1 MKCYQCLKS
10 ISNVSGAVHGLHK
23 DCFLSVFAVSK
34 GEDFKNIAIKSQANE
49 SGTDSEE
56 IDSRINSSFFH
67 GKFKKYSASLGHS
80 SYILKVKDNAYPEL
94 PQTEYL
100 CNQIAQI
107 LGIHVAEFALI
118 EFQNSITAFVTK
130 NFMPK
135 TPASNLVHLYHYTK
149 SYEDWSLQFLL
160 NVVKKETKKFKDAER
175 FLNLCL
181 FDALIGNHDR
191 HGRNLAFIQQ
201 AKNCF
206 LSPFYDNP
214 SYLGIEDELLLGA
227 HHEPKGT
234 IATSHTTEPTMKD
247 YVQEMEHLGFDGIL
261 KSFQNNLE
269 TNQQRMN
276 SAIDNAFIS
285 DSRKKAFSD
294 LIARRK
300 EELSRHENQKI
311 H

>member
-1 MKCYQCLKS
+1 MKCYQCLEA
-10 ISNVSGAVHGLHK
+10 ISKESNSVHGLHQN
-23 DCFLSVFAVSK
+23 CFLSVFGVSE
-34 GEDFKNIAIKSQANE
+34 GEDFKSLAIKSQASE
-49 SGTDSEE
+49 SRTNNEE

-67 GKFKKYSASLGHS
+67 GKFKKYSASLGLF

-94 PQTEYL
+94 PQMEYL

-118 EFQNSITAFVTK
+118 EFQNNITTFVTK

-149 SYEDWSLQFLL
+149 AYEDWNLQFLL

-201 AKNCF
+201 AKSCF

-234 IATSHTTEPTMKD
+234 IATSQTTEPTMKD
-247 YVQEMEHLGFDGIL
+247 YVKEMQLLGYGDIL
-261 KSFQNNLE
+261 KSFKNKIENRQK
-269 TNQQRMN
+269 RMN

-285 DSRKKAFSD
+285 DKRKKAFSN
-294 LIARRK
+294 LIARRI
-300 EELSRHENQKI
+300 EELNQYDG
-311 H
+311 